1 MAALMLTPSEE
12 MLERNLSI
20 LGTGRRSATYKPAL
34 SLALVDL
41 SVERTPADGGSVVL
55 PLRHVAERVWSCA
68 GPEDAARRRRVS
80 AARGHRRGCITL
92 GPVGLRRD
100 LLVAALRAFVQ
111 LLAVGSLLTILFT
124 RAGLLGGLIW
134 VAGMVV
140 IAGLVAAGR
149 SKELPKGWCAIL
161 GSSTTSEVA
170 RSRCRIA

>member
-1 MAALMLTPSEE
+1 MS
-12 MLERNLSI
+12 LS
-20 LGTGRRSATYKPAL
+20 GCGAV
-34 SLALVDL
+34 LALRTRLGVAA
-41 SVERTPADGGSVVL
+41 SVLLVVIAVGAS
-55 PLRHVAERVWSCA
+55 RW
-68 GPEDAARRRRVS
+68 AR
-80 AARGHRRGCITL
+80 L
-92 GPVGLRRD
+92 GLRRD